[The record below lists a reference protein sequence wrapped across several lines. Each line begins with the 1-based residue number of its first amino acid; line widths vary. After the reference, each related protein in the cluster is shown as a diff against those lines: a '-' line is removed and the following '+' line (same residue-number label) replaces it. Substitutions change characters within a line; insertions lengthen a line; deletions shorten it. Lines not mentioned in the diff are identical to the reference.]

1 MCGFVS
7 QGLPEEVRRATTFEE
22 LRENLVLYAQLREEA
37 EGKGRTHYRT
47 LLSFEVKTPGTVA
60 AGMVREWLNTTLP
73 GTRAIGFV
81 HQNTD
86 YTHAHVWID
95 ARQTNG
101 RKLDLSPREFRTLDE
116 AWNLIYCREFGRNER
131 DHLEKKERARE
142 RYQANAQHHRTFS
155 QDRAERESPR
165 AQRSFSAQMERR
177 AREDYPGE
185 RAPTPGERICLE
197 AITAYD
203 QALRETEKLHRDA
216 AELDRKQ
223 HTERDADRGR
233 E

>member
-7 QGLPEEVRRATTFEE
+7 QGLPEEVRRAETFEE

-47 LLSFEVKTPGTVA
+47 LLSFETRTPGITA
-60 AGMVREWLNTTLP
+60 ARMVREWLNTALP
-73 GTRAIGFV
+73 DTRAIGFI
-81 HQNTD
+81 HQNTE

-101 RKLDLSPREFRTLDE
+101 RKLDLSPREYRSLDE
-116 AWNLIYCREFGRNER
+116 AWNRIYCRAFGRNER
-131 DHLEKKERARE
+131 EHLEKKERARE

-155 QDRAERESPR
+155 QDRAEGESPR
-165 AQRSFSAQMERR
+165 PQRHFSTPTARGT
-177 AREDYPGE
+177 REDRSGE

-197 AITAYD
+197 AVTAYD
-203 QALRETEKLHRDA
+203 QALRETEQLHRDA
-216 AELDRKQ
+216 SQLDRKP
-223 HTERDADRGR
+223 HRERDNDRGR